1 MYSEK
6 RHPKSFVHRIWYIT
20 SRAFILWCQVVC
32 IFQVIG
38 SVKLITGVQ
47 VPHCRFVVDQ
57 VHSIKKSQKV
67 ISLSR
72 EECSLIGF
80 LKKRDLF
87 SLNFFSFS
95 FFQFL
100 HVITSGYSHFLWM
113 ILIHVY
119 IWIFIIAIIFK
130 QVVNLRQQLP
140 VKVSF
145 VDNYA
150 IYSSWMWWIL
160 RSCQNSSWW
169 L

>member
-1 MYSEK
+1 MMYSEK
-6 RHPKSFVHRIWYIT
+6 RHPKSFVYRIWYIT

-57 VHSIKKSQKV
+57 VHSIKKSHKV

-87 SLNFFSFS
+87 SLNFILL
-95 FFQFL
+95 QFL
-100 HVITSGYSHFLWM
+100 S
-113 ILIHVY
+113 
-119 IWIFIIAIIFK
+119 IFTCNYLRLFTLFMNDFNTCIYL
-130 QVVNLRQQLP
+130 NLYYCNNLQ
-140 VKVSF
+140 
-145 VDNYA
+145 A
-150 IYSSWMWWIL
+150 G
-160 RSCQNSSWW
+160 C
-169 L
+169 

>member
-1 MYSEK
+1 MMYSEK

-87 SLNFFSFS
+87 SLNFILL
-95 FFQFL
+95 QFL
-100 HVITSGYSHFLWM
+100 S
-113 ILIHVY
+113 
-119 IWIFIIAIIFK
+119 IFTCNYLRLFTLFMNDFNTCIYL
-130 QVVNLRQQLP
+130 NLYYCNNLQ
-140 VKVSF
+140 
-145 VDNYA
+145 A
-150 IYSSWMWWIL
+150 G
-160 RSCQNSSWW
+160 C
-169 L
+169 

>member
-87 SLNFFSFS
+87 SLNFILL
-95 FFQFL
+95 QFL
-100 HVITSGYSHFLWM
+100 SIFTCNYLRLFTLFM
-113 ILIHVY
+113 NDFNTCIYL
-119 IWIFIIAIIFK
+119 IFIIAIIFK

-150 IYSSWMWWIL
+150 IYSCWMWWFL